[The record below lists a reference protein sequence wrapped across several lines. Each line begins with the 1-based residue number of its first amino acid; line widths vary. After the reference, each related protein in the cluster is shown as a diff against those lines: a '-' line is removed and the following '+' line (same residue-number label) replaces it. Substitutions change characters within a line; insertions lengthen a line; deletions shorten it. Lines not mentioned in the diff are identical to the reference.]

1 MKGNF
6 WHKYFRKGYN
16 AQGTRAAHFNGWCVK
31 ADAKTTRTRLNR
43 ELDTLINPNEQD
55 EMLYN
60 LKNNK
65 IMDFGK
71 AIENLKNGKKVARKG
86 WNGKGMFLV
95 LQPGSEVSGLDMRNY
110 LAREYYGSSLVR
122 IAPHID
128 LKAADDTYVVGW
140 TASQQDML
148 SEDWEVIE

>member
-1 MKGNF
+1 MTFGEALDALK
-6 WHKYFRKGYN
+6 
-16 AQGTRAAHFNGWCVK
+16 QGR
-31 ADAKTTRTRLNR
+31 
-43 ELDTLINPNEQD
+43 
-55 EMLYN
+55 
-60 LKNNK
+60 
-65 IMDFGK
+65 
-71 AIENLKNGKKVARKG
+71 KVARLG

-148 SEDWEVIE
+148 SEDWTIVD